1 MAKLDLTPS
10 ESYLL
15 LDINNKDGKTLMKY
29 SLINLLYKR
38 VLVCKNIEE
47 TQGTI
52 FKKTV
57 KNTYISKGQSFDKI
71 QLKDH
76 ERIFSSPMKNIEE
89 IALIE
94 LISKIFEQ
102 YNYKDFYELILSM
115 QSRAGFLEII
125 EERKFFNIFKKRKL
139 SLTDKGMK
147 TKSKIEEIISTGNS
161 DLSKWIENDPPRAK
175 AFINACGA
183 NLMLLDK
190 HDLQSLKEYEN
201 ALKNVDVRKPEDS
214 GFIYWGD
221 AVSTSDN
228 KIETNENES
237 LDSISNEFIGLN
249 AFDSFSGIDSSFDSA
264 SGGDSGGCGGGGCGG
279 GCGGCGGGG

>member
-76 ERIFSSPMKNIEE
+76 E
-89 IALIE
+89 
-94 LISKIFEQ
+94 
-102 YNYKDFYELILSM
+102 
-115 QSRAGFLEII
+115 
-125 EERKFFNIFKKRKL
+125 NIF
-139 SLTDKGMK
+139 
-147 TKSKIEEIISTGNS
+147 
-161 DLSKWIENDPPRAK
+161 
-175 AFINACGA
+175 F
-183 NLMLLDK
+183 
-190 HDLQSLKEYEN
+190 
-201 ALKNVDVRKPEDS
+201 
-214 GFIYWGD
+214 
-221 AVSTSDN
+221 
-228 KIETNENES
+228 TNEKYRRNR
-237 LDSISNEFIGLN
+237 
-249 AFDSFSGIDSSFDSA
+249 AH
-264 SGGDSGGCGGGGCGG
+264 
-279 GCGGCGGGG
+279 

>member
-38 VLVCKNIEE
+38 VLVCKDIVE

-76 ERIFSSPMKNIEE
+76 ERIFSSPMKNIQE

-161 DLSKWIENDPPRAK
+161 DLSKWIKNDPPRAK

-190 HDLQSLKEYEN
+190 HDLQSLKELKMHSRMLMYESPKIVDLFIWATQLARAIIKLKRTRMK
-201 ALKNVDVRKPEDS
+201 ALIQFQMNLVV
-214 GFIYWGD
+214 
-221 AVSTSDN
+221 
-228 KIETNENES
+228 
-237 LDSISNEFIGLN
+237 
-249 AFDSFSGIDSSFDSA
+249 
-264 SGGDSGGCGGGGCGG
+264 
-279 GCGGCGGGG
+279 